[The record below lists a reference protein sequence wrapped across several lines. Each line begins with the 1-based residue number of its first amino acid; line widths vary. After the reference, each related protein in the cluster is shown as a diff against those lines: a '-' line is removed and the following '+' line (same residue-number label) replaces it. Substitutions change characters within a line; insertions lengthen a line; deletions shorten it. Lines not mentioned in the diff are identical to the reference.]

1 MDHMERN
8 VKGKSK
14 FLTSMIAGACAGA
27 LISLLDRD
35 TRRSVA
41 ASSREIASGI
51 KGMITRPEEMIGQ
64 VRQTAET
71 VRNAVERITDDVA
84 FITEKVE
91 DMKDV
96 PRQIA
101 EVMEETK
108 SAFVQESEDRGTQA
122 AAGLIGEGTPD
133 K

>member
-1 MDHMERN
+1 MEKS
-8 VKGKSK
+8 VKGKSR
-14 FLTSMIAGACAGA
+14 FLTSMIAGAVAGA

-35 TRRSVA
+35 TRKSVA
-41 ASSREIASGI
+41 ASSRGFAAGI
-51 KGMITRPEEMIGQ
+51 KGLIAHPEEMIGQ
-64 VRQTAET
+64 VRHTAET
-71 VRNAVERITDDVA
+71 VRTAVEKITDDVA

-108 SAFVQESEDRGTQA
+108 SVFVQESEDQSPQA
-122 AAGLIGEGTPD
+122 ETGLTGERMPD